1 MSTAGTLNKINI
13 YPFSVYDPIPER
25 MAWEDDFLP
34 YISCAT
40 VSGVDYGYGSNITTL
55 SHYQMISKCPSYVL
69 AHSVIRTKC
78 ENPQEPDEELY
89 TPVTV
94 ESIGHFRNLYCALCH
109 DISTGIELW
118 SWKWYCDYDYGGSSR
133 SGSSSDSNENVRT
146 QYTETELMKGFCSK
160 QLEPSEDLPN
170 DMYPRHC
177 YPGVDVTSCS
187 SEPTKCPSY
196 LAPIVHNGT
205 IYQNLH
211 CAYCN
216 GIDVCADYLDLCK
229 SITYDG
235 SYPVSAGFAF
245 AEFFN
250 FIDRNQ
256 EFACAE
262 NEAFDPLS
270 RKCQLLFCFTGFE
283 YNTTTKQCERL
294 PVDEK
299 GRLFV
304 TFYSLQDEVNMTSL
318 DTDYLLATVNNV
330 LIQSPLDTLTFPSV
344 VSVPQISCI
353 PTGDSENYS
362 RQSICQVCL
371 DTELNF
377 TTLPQT
383 SLEFYQGTAG
393 IITNATTT
401 LYMPSLGNLS
411 MIEILID
418 VPAGWDCES
427 HNSWT
432 FSDYGKPTLLPFRIN
447 FTRERADYIMSVSSI
462 GDVCTGNTTRL
473 ACDTYVKLDASQFEI
488 VKNQSRV
495 FLHFTWKD
503 TVLLDDEFQIGQ
515 DGSALYCQKVPTYE
529 ERNLPPGLDT
539 MNTIGNALSVVSV
552 LIIITTYAT
561 FPELLNLAGKSALTL
576 SVALLLT
583 FLLVFV
589 SGVSTE
595 HDGFCKAVAAITHFF
610 WLSIFFW
617 MNALAIDLNRTFGTR
632 AKTRVASKSKKF
644 YVWYSLYAWGVPA
657 LIVGACLVIDVC
669 GCTNLRFSY
678 GNDELCWLSSG
689 DANLYAFGVPLLALL
704 FLNAILFI
712 DTVVGIRLTK
722 RASEKALK
730 KRPALAKAKEELSL
744 YIKLSGVMGF
754 TWILV
759 FICEYANVPELWYLF
774 TAVNSLQGVFILLA
788 FGYNK
793 RIITLWKV
801 KLGMQKEL
809 TSSTSG
815 DNNTESTSTGTTRA
829 EK

>member
-1 MSTAGTLNKINI
+1 
-13 YPFSVYDPIPER
+13 
-25 MAWEDDFLP
+25 MAWEENFSP
-34 YISCAT
+34 YLSCAT
-40 VSGVDYGYGSNITTL
+40 VSGVAYQYGVNITIF

-109 DISTGIELW
+109 DISTGIEFW
-118 SWKWYCDYDYGGSSR
+118 SWKWDCNIGSI
-133 SGSSSDSNENVRT
+133 GSSSDSSGKQT
-146 QYTETELMKGFCSK
+146 QYTEKELIENFCSK
-160 QLEPSEDLPN
+160 QLGPSEDIPN
-170 DMYPRHC
+170 DIYARHC
-177 YPGVDVTSCS
+177 YPSVDVTSCS

-216 GIDVCADYLDLCK
+216 GIDVCAGYLDLCN
-229 SITYDG
+229 SIKYGG
-235 SYPVSAGFAF
+235 SYLSGLGTAF

-256 EFACAE
+256 ELACAE

-270 RKCQLLFCFTGFE
+270 SKCQLLFCFTGFE

-294 PVDEK
+294 PVDK
-299 GRLFV
+299 RGGLCV

-318 DTDYLLATVNNV
+318 DTDYLLAMVNNV
-330 LIQSPLDTLTFPSV
+330 LIQSPLDTLTSPSV
-344 VSVPQISCI
+344 VSVPEISCI
-353 PTGDSENYS
+353 PTGDSENDS
-362 RQSICQVCL
+362 CQSICQVCF
-371 DTELNF
+371 DTEMNF

-393 IITNATTT
+393 IITNVTST
-401 LYMPSLGNLS
+401 LYMPSFGNLS
-411 MIEILID
+411 MIEMLID

-432 FSDYGKPTLLPFRIN
+432 FSNYGKPTLLPFRIN
-447 FTRERADYIMSVSSI
+447 FTRERAVYIMSVSSI

-473 ACDTYVKLDASQFEI
+473 ACDTYVKLDASQFDI
-488 VKNQSRV
+488 VKNQSQV
-495 FLHFTWKD
+495 FLHFTGKD

-515 DGSALYCQKVPTYE
+515 DGSALYCLKVPAYE
-529 ERNLPPGLDT
+529 ERNLPPSLDT

-552 LIIITTYAT
+552 LIIITTYAI
-561 FPELLNLAGKSALTL
+561 FPELLNLAGKSVLTL

-583 FLLVFV
+583 FVLVFL

-595 HDGFCKAVAAITHFF
+595 HGGFCKAVAAITHFF
-610 WLSIFFW
+610 WLAIFFW
-617 MNALAIDLNRTFGTR
+617 MNALAIDLNRTFGNR
-632 AKTRVASKSKKF
+632 AKIKIASKSQRF

-657 LIVGACLVIDVC
+657 LIVGACLVIDLC

-712 DTVVGIRLTK
+712 DAVVGIRLTK

-754 TWILV
+754 TWILA

-801 KLGMQKEL
+801 KLGMQKVL
-809 TSSTSG
+809 TSSTS
-815 DNNTESTSTGTTRA
+815 DNSNTKNTSIGTIRD